1 MRDKP
6 REILIMQK
14 FYRTYFQENDT
25 DNKLNKQ
32 RAKYK
37 VQFSG
42 IRNNKNWNS
51 RGKKVLRNIWKM
63 HSSFFSISLDSSIEL
78 SKNITIYLQWN
89 IFSVLL
95 CIFER
100 NWSIYL
106 LLQEEDT
113 RKRSTIHLINLQLIF
128 YSSVHFFLNIWNL
141 CQTNLQ
147 NNIQFFLRTSEKCL
161 LWRFCWSIQFCV
173 PQNNVVPTMKK
184 KFPVTKTGKNRI
196 LR

>member
-1 MRDKP
+1 MQNTRFNSVGYETTKIEI
-6 REILIMQK
+6 RE
-14 FYRTYFQENDT
+14 
-25 DNKLNKQ
+25 
-32 RAKYK
+32 
-37 VQFSG
+37 
-42 IRNNKNWNS
+42 
-51 RGKKVLRNIWKM
+51 GKKYWEISEKCILL
-63 HSSFFSISLDSSIEL
+63 FFPFHLIHRSNYRKILPYICNGIFFQFYFAF
-78 SKNITIYLQWN
+78 SKEIDQY
-89 IFSVLL
+89 IFF
-95 CIFER
+95 CKKG
-100 NWSIYL
+100 
-106 LLQEEDT
+106 DT

>member
-1 MRDKP
+1 MQNTRFNSVGYETTKIEI
-6 REILIMQK
+6 RE
-14 FYRTYFQENDT
+14 
-25 DNKLNKQ
+25 
-32 RAKYK
+32 
-37 VQFSG
+37 
-42 IRNNKNWNS
+42 
-51 RGKKVLRNIWKM
+51 GKKYWEISEKCILL
-63 HSSFFSISLDSSIEL
+63 FFPFHLIHRSNYRKLLPYICNGIFFQFYF
-78 SKNITIYLQWN
+78 SKEIDQY
-89 IFSVLL
+89 IFF
-95 CIFER
+95 CKKG
-100 NWSIYL
+100 
-106 LLQEEDT
+106 DT

>member
-1 MRDKP
+1 MELWKGGGREEKSVVSPIITRWESKGVSNLLGKEEWNACFQRDDFIFRLIHLSSLDTNGVRDKP

-14 FYRTYFQENDT
+14 FYRTYFQENDI

-37 VQFSG
+37 VQFSE
-42 IRNNKNWNS
+42 IRNNKNRNS

-63 HSSFFSISLDSSIEL
+63 HSSFFFSISLDSSIEL

-95 CIFER
+95 FER

-106 LLQEEDT
+106 LLQ
-113 RKRSTIHLINLQLIF
+113 KGGYAKAINNP
-128 YSSVHFFLNIWNL
+128 SN
-141 CQTNLQ
+141 
-147 NNIQFFLRTSEKCL
+147 
-161 LWRFCWSIQFCV
+161 
-173 PQNNVVPTMKK
+173 
-184 KFPVTKTGKNRI
+184 
-196 LR
+196 

>member
-1 MRDKP
+1 MELWKGGGREEKSVVSPIITRWESKGVSNLLLRERRVECLFPTRWFYFQINTLSSLDTNGVRDKP

-14 FYRTYFQENDT
+14 FYRTYFQENDI

-37 VQFSG
+37 VQFSE
-42 IRNNKNWNS
+42 IRNNKNRNS

-89 IFSVLL
+89 IFSILL
-95 CIFER
+95 CVFER

-106 LLQEEDT
+106 LL
-113 RKRSTIHLINLQLIF
+113 RKEGYAKAINNP
-128 YSSVHFFLNIWNL
+128 SN
-141 CQTNLQ
+141 
-147 NNIQFFLRTSEKCL
+147 
-161 LWRFCWSIQFCV
+161 
-173 PQNNVVPTMKK
+173 
-184 KFPVTKTGKNRI
+184 
-196 LR
+196 